1 MELSKGNRVVARQR
15 RRADGRH
22 ARSTTRERGAVLVEF
37 ALVAPLLFL
46 LIFATIDFGW
56 AFGQHLDVRHGA
68 REGARLAAVNYTNGG
83 GDQTTAIINEICGR
97 MDANATVT
105 VAITQPDGP
114 ATGGR
119 VVVNVSRPIETL
131 TGFVDFALEGRTLSS
146 TVTARVEQDATWT
159 PTSSSG
165 VACP

>member
-1 MELSKGNRVVARQR
+1 MRHAESPPATR
-15 RRADGRH
+15 RRSH
-22 ARSTTRERGAVLVEF
+22 RGAVLVEF

-68 REGARLAAVNYTNGG
+68 REGARLASVNFQGG
-83 GDQTTAIINEICGR
+83 SDQTEGLVLEICRR
-97 MDANATVT
+97 MDADDTVRVSLRQPEGADSGGALEVTVT
-105 VAITQPDGP
+105 
-114 ATGGR
+114 
-119 VVVNVSRPIETL
+119 RPVETL

-146 TVTARVEQDATWT
+146 TVTARIEQDATWT
-159 PTSSSG
+159 PTDPSG